1 MTHTLSNN
9 AFHILGLDT
18 SSSQKD
24 VSKRAKEI
32 INRLKIDD
40 KPVYE
45 TDIDVSDVLRTESSV
60 KEASEKLQLPKKR
73 IKEYFFWFQIAD
85 DIDERAVGFIRGNK
99 YDQALAIWQK
109 ASDSDTAKA
118 LFYKKNLALLYCHL
132 LGKEDNKRYLQDS
145 LQAWS
150 DVINSDKFWSAFS
163 KLYKLHDD
171 QTSNQEIID
180 DFRGQTV
187 AFLSDIFTELNHTH
201 KDDNYINEFQKVFS
215 SKGGKMEKTVL
226 NPIYA
231 TINDAVESLEKM
243 KISEDGIFDKD
254 EADLVKK
261 SVGAIQS
268 ELNRLIDLG
277 LYDDSQSKL
286 MRDRAASALRSI
298 VLDLHNN
305 LNEYTR
311 SKKLLEVA
319 MEICGTESLKN
330 KLKGEL
336 EQIQKNI
343 ADDVEN
349 SLVFD
354 IPGYT
359 NRVIAIKNNYIQ
371 DVNKEVFNKKI
382 FFKDVISISYHSTK
396 HTTSVYGLNVSTSY
410 EYHLTIVSTSE
421 NITLSLSA
429 GHDDSNEKTTW
440 LKVVGP
446 VDSLVGPFI
455 VKRFVDQI
463 FDRGETVK
471 IGAVEFDKEG
481 YFFMRTKF
489 FGGKV
494 KESVPFDDNLYVPKF
509 DSGDVIL
516 FKHADGKSA
525 QFTRVSM
532 STDNAVVLP
541 ELIKACAQIY
551 FSKK

>member
-1 MTHTLSNN
+1 MTQTLSNN
-9 AFHILGLDT
+9 SFHILGLDT

-45 TDIDVSDVLRTESSV
+45 TDIDVSNALRTESSV
-60 KEASEKLQLPKKR
+60 KEASERLQLPKKR

-85 DIDERAVGFIRGNK
+85 DIDERAIGHVRGNE

-118 LFYKKNLALLYCHL
+118 LFYKKNLALLYCHI

-180 DFRGQTV
+180 DFRGQAV
-187 AFLSDIFTELNHTH
+187 AFLSDIFTELNHTY

-243 KISEDGIFDKD
+243 KISEDGVFDKD
-254 EADLVKK
+254 EADVVKK
-261 SVGAIQS
+261 SVATIQS

-286 MRDRAASALRSI
+286 MRDRAANALRTV

-305 LNEYTR
+305 LNELNR
-311 SKKLLEVA
+311 SKKLLEAA
-319 MEICGTESLKN
+319 MQICGTDSLRH
-330 KLKGEL
+330 KLKSEL
-336 EQIQKNI
+336 EQIDKNI
-343 ADDVEN
+343 NEDIEN
-349 SLVFD
+349 SLSLE
-354 IPGYT
+354 IPGYGGT
-359 NRVIAIKNNYIQ
+359 IVFKNTFF
-371 DVNKEVFNKKI
+371 VWGGKKVSY
-382 FFKDVISISYHSTK
+382 KDVTAIAYHSTR
-396 HTTSVYGLNVSTSY
+396 HSTTVYSVSVSTTYTY
-410 EYHLTIVSTSE
+410 ETEIV
-421 NITLSLSA
+421 IGDDRVKFSLSA
-429 GHDDSNEKTTW
+429 GSDESHEKETW
-440 LKVVGP
+440 AKLAGLLSHLIEPILIRK
-446 VDSLVGPFI
+446 
-455 VKRFVDQI
+455 FVERI

-471 IGAVEFDKEG
+471 IGYVDFTKDG
-481 YFFMRTKF
+481 YSYTRTKF

-494 KESVPFDDNLYVPKF
+494 VESVPWDKDIYTPKF
-509 DSGDVIL
+509 DSGEVIL
-516 FKHADGKSA
+516 FKHDAKKDKGV
-525 QFTRVSM
+525 QFASVSM
-532 STDNAVVLP
+532 SNDNAVIIP
-541 ELIKACAQIY
+541 ELVKTCLQTVL
-551 FSKK
+551 SNT